1 MSLYIY
7 PYKLASKSARALR
20 TKLSSITGKKVLLV
34 KPDGKFKP
42 RRGDKVINFGNST
55 LPNWEF
61 AKPDKNFPT
70 QVAIAAN
77 KLLTLQRLH
86 EAEIPVPEFT
96 TNREEA
102 QQWVNDSSTVVV
114 RHTLTGHSGQGIE
127 IIQEGEVPN
136 APLYTKY
143 RKKRAE
149 YRVHVI
155 GGQVIDTVQKKKRN
169 AEERPSN
176 FSTFVRSH
184 STGWVFCRDGVN
196 PCPVR
201 DATSVAA
208 VAALS
213 LDFGAVDIIYNEHE
227 NKYYVLEV
235 NTAPGLEGTTLD
247 KYAEALLEL
256 Q

>member
-7 PYKLASKSARALR
+7 PYKLGSESAKALR
-20 TKLSSITGKKVLLV
+20 AKLSAKLGRRILLV
-34 KPDGKFKP
+34 KPDGRFKP
-42 RRGDKVINFGNST
+42 RRSDKVINWGSST
-55 LPNWEF
+55 LPKWDF
-61 AKPDKNFPT
+61 AKPDLNFPT
-70 QVAIAAN
+70 QIALAAN
-77 KLLTLQRLH
+77 KLLTLTRLH

-102 QQWVNDSSTVVV
+102 QQWLADSSTVVV

-127 IIQEGEVPN
+127 IVTEGEVPV

-143 RKKRAE
+143 KKKRAE
-149 YRVHVI
+149 YRVHVF

-176 FSTFVRSH
+176 FSTFIRSH
-184 STGWVFCRDGVN
+184 ATGWVFCRDGITN
-196 PCPVR
+196 CPTR
-201 DATSVAA
+201 NATAMGA
-208 VAALS
+208 VTALS

-247 KYAEALLEL
+247 KYVEAITA
-256 Q
+256 